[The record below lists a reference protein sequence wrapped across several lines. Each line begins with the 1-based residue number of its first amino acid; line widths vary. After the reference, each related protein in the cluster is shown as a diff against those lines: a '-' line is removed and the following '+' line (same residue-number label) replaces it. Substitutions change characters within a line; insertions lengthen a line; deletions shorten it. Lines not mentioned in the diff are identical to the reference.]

1 MSALCEYNIPQITG
15 ENGEW
20 ISGFHYN
27 TTWETPFPPP
37 SHHGGA
43 GNVTIQLP
51 EGYIPKQWTIQL
63 RWPLE
68 LMDLKCWAN
77 SAKEQNCGGDPTDS
91 VDGVTCKKQHY
102 HMTAHFWDDFDDE
115 LTREITIQWPF
126 GTEWDFVEG
135 PIPCVDWCDYG
146 VVPEYPGWLLFFLI
160 LHIKNFPQN
169 HSLLSSSEVTYPFL
183 IFTCRTLI

>member
-1 MSALCEYNIPQITG
+1 MSAICEYNIPQITG

-27 TTWETPFPPP
+27 TTWETPFPQPA
-37 SHHGGA
+37 HHGGA
-43 GNVTIQLP
+43 GNVTIPLP

-77 SAKEQNCGGDPTDS
+77 TAKEQNCGGDPTDS

-115 LTREITIQWPF
+115 LTREITIKWPF

-146 VVPEYPGWLLFFLI
+146 VVPEYPGLFYLD
-160 LHIKNFPQN
+160 
-169 HSLLSSSEVTYPFL
+169 
-183 IFTCRTLI
+183 